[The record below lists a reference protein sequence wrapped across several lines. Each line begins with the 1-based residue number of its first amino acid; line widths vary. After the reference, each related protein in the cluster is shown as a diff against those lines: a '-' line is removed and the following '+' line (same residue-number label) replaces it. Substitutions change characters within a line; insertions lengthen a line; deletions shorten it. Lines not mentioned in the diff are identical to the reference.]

1 LHRLGSVTV
10 DRVKTGEDLRE
21 SLGDRLPDSDVIL
34 VKPNWYSPQ
43 PGNYTDADAL
53 GMVMEAVDAKVI
65 VVEGYSLDRQDGS
78 MGFTVEGEK
87 VDWGWL
93 TRNPGWEWVKE
104 QGRWDQFRR
113 QDRWFRDEHGFTD
126 LFAEHGAEYVNV
138 TEEIWRGNTVE
149 SRRVKKRV
157 EERYPAAFTDEIYG
171 YMPRRLDAQM
181 GFPMISLGHV
191 KGYGGEYPSLSIKN
205 MFGLI
210 PDPLRAWW
218 HGPDNSRLDQSI
230 VDITKLYASY
240 FSLYGVNEAVKTLV
254 AVDPE
259 GEVKVPWG
267 RYSVKP
273 GHGLV
278 THGPNLLELDA
289 VTCGLIDV
297 DPGKVGYLQRA
308 GDVFDAYSVD
318 DLEKAE
324 TLRSRY
330 LPSMSTDFNKKPR

>member
-1 LHRLGSVTV
+1 MHRLGSVTV

-21 SLGDRLPDSDVIL
+21 SLGDGLPDSDVIL
-34 VKPNWYSPQ
+34 VKPNWYSPH

-53 GMVMEAVDAKVI
+53 GMVMDAVDAKVI
-65 VVEGYSLDRQDGS
+65 VVEGYSMDRQDGS

-104 QGRWDQFRR
+104 KGRWDQIRR

-171 YMPRRLDAQM
+171 YMPRRLDAHM

-240 FSLYGVNEAVKTLV
+240 FRLYGVNEAVKTLV
-254 AVDPE
+254 ASDPE

-297 DPGKVGYLQRA
+297 DPGKVGYLQR
-308 GDVFDAYSVD
+308 GSEVFKPYSVED
-318 DLEKAE
+318 VEKAE

>member
-1 LHRLGSVTV
+1 MHRLGSVTV
-10 DRVKTGEDLRE
+10 DRVKTADDLRG
-21 SLGDRLPDSDVIL
+21 SLGDGLPSSEVIL
-34 VKPNWYSPQ
+34 VKPNWYSPH
-43 PGNYTDADAL
+43 PGNYTEADAL
-53 GMVMEAVDAKVI
+53 SMVMDALDAKVV

-78 MGFTVEGEK
+78 TSFTVEGEK

-104 QGRWDQFRR
+104 EDRWDQIRR

-126 LFAEHGAEYVNV
+126 LFQEHGAEYVNV

-157 EERYPAAFTDEIYG
+157 EGRYPAAFTDEIYG
-171 YMPRRLDAQM
+171 YMPRRLAAYM

-191 KGYGGEYPSLSIKN
+191 KGYGGEYPSLSLKN

-210 PDPLRAWW
+210 PDPLRVWW
-218 HGPDNSRLDQSI
+218 HGPENSRLDQSI

-240 FSLYGVNEAVKTLV
+240 FRLYGVNEALKTLV
-254 AVDPE
+254 AADPE

-273 GHGLV
+273 GRGLV

-289 VTCGLIDV
+289 ITCGLIDV
-297 DPGKVGYLQRA
+297 DPEKVGYLRRGA
-308 GDVFDAYSVD
+308 EVFNPYRVEDVEDA
-318 DLEKAE
+318 EA
-324 TLRSRY
+324 LRGRY
-330 LPSMSTDFNKKPR
+330 LPPQDFNKNRG

>member
-1 LHRLGSVTV
+1 MHRLGSVTV

-65 VVEGYSLDRQDGS
+65 VVEGYSMDRQDGS